1 MSPTPPFETLL
12 AEHRDALCALVRAM
26 RPDLPETTAD
36 AALLAIGARGLLEAY
51 HRFDPQLGVRF
62 WAFAYHHVRGAILDH
77 QYEESIE
84 GRPPRNESRLVHVG
98 ALTTVLGEELGASA
112 VDRRRDPLRT
122 TTEGWQRV
130 FRPEEPS
137 PELAFAEAELG
148 ARMLSEIEELPTRE
162 RVVVRGMY
170 FEERCLDDLGAQ
182 LGGLSR
188 SWVSRLHTRAL
199 HILRG
204 RLDR

>member
-1 MSPTPPFETLL
+1 MSPVPPFEQLL
-12 AEHRDALCALVRAM
+12 SEHRDALCTLVRAM
-26 RPDLPETTAD
+26 RPDLPERTAD
-36 AALLAIGARGLLEAY
+36 TTLLAIGARGLLEAY
-51 HRFDPQLGVRF
+51 HRFDPSLGARF

-77 QYEESIE
+77 RYEESLE
-84 GRPPRNESRLVHVG
+84 GRPPRSESRLVHVG
-98 ALTTVLGEELGASA
+98 ALPHALGEEVGREA
-112 VDRRRDPLRT
+112 VDRRRDPLRDVAG
-122 TTEGWQRV
+122 GWMRIH
-130 FRPEEPS
+130 RLDDPS
-137 PELAFAEAELG
+137 PESAFAEAELG

-199 HILRG
+199 SRLRA